1 MQYYLRNDFTMIDIK
16 SLKDKILSGNLL
28 SREEALSLC
37 DVEPHMQD
45 DLWNAAEEITKALCD
60 KTFDSCSI
68 INARSGK
75 CPENCKWCA
84 QSAHYK
90 TRIDTYPLVS
100 HEECMKT
107 AELNRKAGIKRFSLV
122 TSGRKMCGKDLDTV
136 CGYYREL
143 HDKGGMHLCASMGL
157 LDKDELKKLYDSG
170 VTRYH
175 CNLEAAPSYF
185 SQLCTTHTVEDKIKT
200 IELAREVGFEVCSG
214 GIIGMGESRLQRIEL
229 ALELLRVNP
238 HSIPINLLCPI
249 PGTPLENAEPIS
261 EEEVLNTISF
271 FRFIHPSKILRFAGG
286 RAKLSRETQLKALHI
301 GMNGGVMGDLLTT
314 IGSKVSDDKKLIEE
328 GGYDY

>member
-1 MQYYLRNDFTMIDIK
+1 MIDIQY
-16 SLKDKILSGNLL
+16 LKNKILSGETL

-37 DVEPHMQD
+37 DVDTACQQE
-45 DLWNAAEEITKALCD
+45 LWDAAEEITGALCST
-60 KTFDSCSI
+60 TFDSCSI

-90 TRIDTYPLVS
+90 TKIETYPLVS
-100 HEECMKT
+100 HEECMSV
-107 AELNRKAGIKRFSLV
+107 ADMNREAGIRRFSLV
-122 TSGRKMCGKDLDTV
+122 ASGRKMTGKDLDTV

-143 HDKGGMHLCASMGL
+143 RDKGGLKLCASMGL
-157 LDKDELKKLYDSG
+157 LGKDELRKLYDSG

-185 SQLCTTHTVEDKIKT
+185 STLCSTHTVEDKIET
-200 IELAREVGFEVCSG
+200 ILLAKEIGMEVCSG
-214 GIIGMGESRLQRIEL
+214 GIIGMGESRRQRIEL
-229 ALELLRVNP
+229 ALELLRVDP

-249 PGTPLENAEPIS
+249 PGTPLENAHPLS

-271 FRFIHPSKILRFAGG
+271 FRFIHPSKTLRFAGG
-286 RAKLSRETQLKALHI
+286 RAKMSKENQLKALRI
-301 GMNGGVMGDLLTT
+301 GMNGGIMGDMLTT
-314 IGSKVSDDKKLIEE
+314 IGSKVKEDKELIKE
-328 GGYDY
+328 GGYSF